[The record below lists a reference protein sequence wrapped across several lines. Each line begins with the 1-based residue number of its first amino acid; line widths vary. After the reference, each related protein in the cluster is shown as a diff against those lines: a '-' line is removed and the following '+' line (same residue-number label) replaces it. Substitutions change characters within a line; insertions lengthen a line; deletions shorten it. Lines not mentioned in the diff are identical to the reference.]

1 MLLALP
7 TPPMYCI
14 KLCMLSSC
22 LGQCAS
28 SSNSKQQPSAAAS
41 TLRRSRRRAAGRHPG
56 EALAILAAGY
66 TAANMLQHYHIAEP
80 ELKPAL

>member
-1 MLLALP
+1 MLLTQP
-7 TPPMYCI
+7 TAPIATNYV
-14 KLCMLSSC
+14 LCMLSSC

-28 SSNSKQQPSAAAS
+28 SSSSKQQPSAAAS
-41 TLRRSRRRAAGRHPG
+41 TLRRRRRRHGCHPG

>member
-1 MLLALP
+1 
-7 TPPMYCI
+7 MYVARTTNTTYCN

-22 LGQCAS
+22 MGQCAS
-28 SSNSKQQPSAAAS
+28 SSSSKQQPSAAAS
-41 TLRRSRRRAAGRHPG
+41 TLRRRGRHPG

>member
-1 MLLALP
+1 
-7 TPPMYCI
+7 MYVARTTNTTYCN

-22 LGQCAS
+22 MGQCAS
-28 SSNSKQQPSAAAS
+28 SSSKQQPSAAAS
-41 TLRRSRRRAAGRHPG
+41 TLRRRHRRRHPG